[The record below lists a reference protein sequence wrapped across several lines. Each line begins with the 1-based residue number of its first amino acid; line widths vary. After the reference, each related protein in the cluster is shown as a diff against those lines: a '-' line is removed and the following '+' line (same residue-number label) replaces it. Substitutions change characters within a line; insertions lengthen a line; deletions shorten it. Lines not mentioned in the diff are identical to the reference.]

1 MKKFKLFVL
10 AAFLGLATSAS
21 AQFVNS
27 GSSSS
32 SASSTSS
39 SFDFTSVK
47 TDGWS
52 RIYVSYLPSKVKFDY
67 DDADDMKFKGFQVGW
82 LKGFGLTQRLPLY
95 MEAGAALQYRSYKDE
110 ESDSYGGYEVSYS
123 DKYNMLSLNIPVN
136 LLYRFNITDDFSISP
151 YFGLDFRINLLGKEK
166 LEYTANG
173 ETESEDFNLFDK
185 GDMEELYES
194 DEAVWK
200 RFQAGWH
207 IGVGVDYRIIHIAVE
222 YGTDFNEFAE
232 KSKFA
237 TTAITL
243 GLNF

>member
-27 GSSSS
+27 GSSNS

-47 TDGWS
+47 TNGWS
-52 RIYVSYLPSKVKFDY
+52 RIYVSYLPSKMKLDY

-95 MEAGAALQYRSYKDE
+95 MEAGAAIQYRSYKDE
-110 ESDSYGGYEVSYS
+110 ESDSYYDFSQ
-123 DKYNMLSLNIPVN
+123 KCNLLSLNIPVN
-136 LLYRFNITDDFSISP
+136 LLYRFNIKDDFSISP
-151 YFGLDFRINLLGKEK
+151 YFGLDFRINLLGKIKYE
-166 LEYTANG
+166 
-173 ETESEDFNLFDK
+173 ETYDGDTDSWDGNLFDDD
-185 GDMEELYES
+185 DM
-194 DEAVWK
+194 DNEAWK

-207 IGVGVDYRIIHIAVE
+207 IGVGFDYRIIHIAVE
-222 YGTDFNEFAE
+222 YGTDFNEIAE

-237 TTAITL
+237 TPAITL

>member
-27 GSSSS
+27 GSSNS

-47 TDGWS
+47 TNGWS
-52 RIYVSYLPSKVKFDY
+52 RIYVSYLPSKMKLDY
-67 DDADDMKFKGFQVGW
+67 DDADDFKFKGFQVGW

-95 MEAGAALQYRSYKDE
+95 MEAGAAIQYRSYKDE
-110 ESDSYGGYEVSYS
+110 ESDSYYDFSQ
-123 DKYNMLSLNIPVN
+123 KCNLLSLNIPVN
-136 LLYRFNITDDFSISP
+136 LLYRFNIKDDFSISP
-151 YFGLDFRINLLGKEK
+151 YFGLDFRINLLGKNKYE
-166 LEYTANG
+166 
-173 ETESEDFNLFDK
+173 ETYDGDTDSWDVNLFDDD
-185 GDMEELYES
+185 DM
-194 DEAVWK
+194 DNEAWK

-207 IGVGVDYRIIHIAVE
+207 IGVGFDYRIIHIAIE
-222 YGTDFNEFAE
+222 YGTDFNEIAE

-237 TTAITL
+237 TPAITL

>member
-27 GSSSS
+27 GSSNS

-47 TDGWS
+47 TNGWS
-52 RIYVSYLPSKVKFDY
+52 RIYVSYLPSKMKLDY
-67 DDADDMKFKGFQVGW
+67 DDADDFKFKGFQVGW

-95 MEAGAALQYRSYKDE
+95 MEAGAAIQYRSYKDE
-110 ESDSYGGYEVSYS
+110 ESDSYYDFSQ
-123 DKYNMLSLNIPVN
+123 KCNLLSLNIPVN
-136 LLYRFNITDDFSISP
+136 LLYRFNIKDDFSISP
-151 YFGLDFRINLLGKEK
+151 YFGLDFRINLLGKNKYE
-166 LEYTANG
+166 
-173 ETESEDFNLFDK
+173 ETYDGDTDSWDVNLFDDD
-185 GDMEELYES
+185 DM
-194 DEAVWK
+194 DNEAWK

-207 IGVGVDYRIIHIAVE
+207 IGVGFDYRIIHIAIE
-222 YGTDFNEFAE
+222 YGTDFNEIAE

>member
-52 RIYVSYLPSKVKFDY
+52 RIYVSYLPSKMKLDY

-95 MEAGAALQYRSYKDE
+95 MEAGAAIQYRSYKDE
-110 ESDSYGGYEVSYS
+110 ESDSYYDFSQ
-123 DKYNMLSLNIPVN
+123 KCNLLSLNIPVN
-136 LLYRFNITDDFSISP
+136 LLYRFNITDDFSVSP
-151 YFGLDFRINLLGKEK
+151 YLGLDFRINLLGKIKYE
-166 LEYTANG
+166 
-173 ETESEDFNLFDK
+173 ETYDGDTDSWDGNLFDDD
-185 GDMEELYES
+185 DM
-194 DEAVWK
+194 DNEAWK

-222 YGTDFNEFAE
+222 YGTDFNEIAE

-237 TTAITL
+237 TPAITL

>member
-27 GSSSS
+27 GSSNS

-47 TDGWS
+47 TNGWS
-52 RIYVSYLPSKVKFDY
+52 RIYVSYLPSKMKLDY

-95 MEAGAALQYRSYKDE
+95 MEAGAAIQYRSYKDE
-110 ESDSYGGYEVSYS
+110 ESDSYYDFSQ
-123 DKYNMLSLNIPVN
+123 KCNLLSLNIPVN
-136 LLYRFNITDDFSISP
+136 LLYRFNIKDDFSISP
-151 YFGLDFRINLLGKEK
+151 YFGLDFRINLLGKNKYE
-166 LEYTANG
+166 
-173 ETESEDFNLFDK
+173 ETYDGDTDSWDVNLFDDD
-185 GDMEELYES
+185 DM
-194 DEAVWK
+194 DNEAWK

-207 IGVGVDYRIIHIAVE
+207 IGVGFDYRIIHIAVE
-222 YGTDFNEFAE
+222 YGTDFNEIAE
-232 KSKFA
+232 KTKFA

>member
-27 GSSSS
+27 GSSNS

-52 RIYVSYLPSKVKFDY
+52 RIYVSYLPSKMKLDY
-67 DDADDMKFKGFQVGW
+67 DDADD
-82 LKGFGLTQRLPLY
+82 
-95 MEAGAALQYRSYKDE
+95 SYYDFSQKC
-110 ESDSYGGYEVSYS
+110 
-123 DKYNMLSLNIPVN
+123 NLLSLNIPVN

-151 YFGLDFRINLLGKEK
+151 YFGLDFRINLLGKNKYE
-166 LEYTANG
+166 
-173 ETESEDFNLFDK
+173 ETYDGDTDSWDGNLFDDD
-185 GDMEELYES
+185 DM
-194 DEAVWK
+194 DNEAWK

-207 IGVGVDYRIIHIAVE
+207 IGVGFDYRIIHIAIE
-222 YGTDFNEFAE
+222 YGTDFNEIAE

-237 TTAITL
+237 TPAITL

>member
-1 MKKFKLFVL
+1 M
-10 AAFLGLATSAS
+10 
-21 AQFVNS
+21 
-27 GSSSS
+27 
-32 SASSTSS
+32 
-39 SFDFTSVK
+39 
-47 TDGWS
+47 
-52 RIYVSYLPSKVKFDY
+52 
-67 DDADDMKFKGFQVGW
+67 GW

-95 MEAGAALQYRSYKDE
+95 MEAGAAIQYRSYKDE
-110 ESDSYGGYEVSYS
+110 ESDSYYDFS
-123 DKYNMLSLNIPVN
+123 DKYNLLSLNIPVN
-136 LLYRFNITDDFSISP
+136 LLYRFNIKDDFSISP

-194 DEAVWK
+194 DKAVWK

-207 IGVGVDYRIIHIAVE
+207 IGVGFDYRIIHIAVE
-222 YGTDFNEFAE
+222 YGTDFNEIAE

-237 TTAITL
+237 TPAITL

>member
-27 GSSSS
+27 GSSNS

-47 TDGWS
+47 TNGWS
-52 RIYVSYLPSKVKFDY
+52 RIYVSYLPSKMKLDY
-67 DDADDMKFKGFQVGW
+67 DDADDFKFKGFQVGW

-95 MEAGAALQYRSYKDE
+95 MEAGAAIQYRSYKDE
-110 ESDSYGGYEVSYS
+110 ESDSYYDFSQ
-123 DKYNMLSLNIPVN
+123 KCNLLSLNIPVN
-136 LLYRFNITDDFSISP
+136 LLYRFNIKDDFSISP
-151 YFGLDFRINLLGKEK
+151 YFGLDFRINLLGKNKYE
-166 LEYTANG
+166 
-173 ETESEDFNLFDK
+173 ETYDGDTDSWDVNLFDDD
-185 GDMEELYES
+185 DM
-194 DEAVWK
+194 DNEAWK

-207 IGVGVDYRIIHIAVE
+207 IGVGLDYRIIHIAVE
-222 YGTDFNEFAE
+222 YGTDFNEIAE

>member
-27 GSSSS
+27 GSSNS

-47 TDGWS
+47 TNGWS
-52 RIYVSYLPSKVKFDY
+52 RIYVSYLPSKMKLDY

-95 MEAGAALQYRSYKDE
+95 MEAGAAIQYRSYKDE
-110 ESDSYGGYEVSYS
+110 ESDSYYDFSQ
-123 DKYNMLSLNIPVN
+123 KCNLLSLNIPVN
-136 LLYRFNITDDFSISP
+136 LLYRFNIKDDFSISP
-151 YFGLDFRINLLGKEK
+151 YFGLDFRINLLGKIKYE
-166 LEYTANG
+166 
-173 ETESEDFNLFDK
+173 ETYDGDTDSWDGNLFDDD
-185 GDMEELYES
+185 DM
-194 DEAVWK
+194 DNEAWK

-207 IGVGVDYRIIHIAVE
+207 IGVGFDYRIIHIAIE
-222 YGTDFNEFAE
+222 YGTDFNEIAE

>member
-27 GSSSS
+27 GSSNS

-47 TDGWS
+47 TNGWS
-52 RIYVSYLPSKVKFDY
+52 RIYVSYLPSKMKLDY

-95 MEAGAALQYRSYKDE
+95 MEAGAAIQYRSYKDE
-110 ESDSYGGYEVSYS
+110 ESDSYYDFS
-123 DKYNMLSLNIPVN
+123 DKYNLLSLNIPVN
-136 LLYRFNITDDFSISP
+136 LLYRFNIKDDFSISP

-194 DEAVWK
+194 DKAVWK

-207 IGVGVDYRIIHIAVE
+207 IGVGFDYRIIHIAVE
-222 YGTDFNEFAE
+222 YGTDFNEIAE

-237 TTAITL
+237 TPAITL

>member
-39 SFDFTSVK
+39 SFDLTSVK
-47 TDGWS
+47 TNGWS
-52 RIYVSYLPSKVKFDY
+52 RIYVSYLPSKMKLDY
-67 DDADDMKFKGFQVGW
+67 DDADDFKFKGFQVGW

-95 MEAGAALQYRSYKDE
+95 MEAGAAIQYRSYKDE
-110 ESDSYGGYEVSYS
+110 ESDSYYDFSQ
-123 DKYNMLSLNIPVN
+123 KYNLLSLNIPVN
-136 LLYRFNITDDFSISP
+136 LLYRFNIKDDFSISP
-151 YFGLDFRINLLGKEK
+151 YFGLDFRINLLGKNKYE
-166 LEYTANG
+166 
-173 ETESEDFNLFDK
+173 ETYDGDTDSWDGNLFDDD
-185 GDMEELYES
+185 DM
-194 DEAVWK
+194 DNEAWK

-207 IGVGVDYRIIHIAVE
+207 IGVGFDYRIIHIAIE
-222 YGTDFNEFAE
+222 YGTDFNEIAE

>member
-27 GSSSS
+27 GSSNS

-47 TDGWS
+47 TNGWS
-52 RIYVSYLPSKVKFDY
+52 RIYVSYLPSKMKLDY

-95 MEAGAALQYRSYKDE
+95 MEAGAAIQYRSYKDE
-110 ESDSYGGYEVSYS
+110 ESDSYYDFSQ
-123 DKYNMLSLNIPVN
+123 KCNLLSLNIPVN
-136 LLYRFNITDDFSISP
+136 LLYRFNIKDDFSISP
-151 YFGLDFRINLLGKEK
+151 YFGLDFRINLLGKNKYE
-166 LEYTANG
+166 
-173 ETESEDFNLFDK
+173 ETYDGDTDSWDVNLFDDD
-185 GDMEELYES
+185 DM
-194 DEAVWK
+194 DNEAWK

-207 IGVGVDYRIIHIAVE
+207 IGVGFDYRIIHIAVE
-222 YGTDFNEFAE
+222 YGTDFNEIAE

>member
-27 GSSSS
+27 GSSNS

-47 TDGWS
+47 TNGWS
-52 RIYVSYLPSKVKFDY
+52 RIYVSYLPSKMKLDY
-67 DDADDMKFKGFQVGW
+67 DDADDFKFKGFQVGW

-95 MEAGAALQYRSYKDE
+95 MEAGAAIQYRSYKDE
-110 ESDSYGGYEVSYS
+110 ESDSYYDFSQ
-123 DKYNMLSLNIPVN
+123 KCNLLSLNIPVN
-136 LLYRFNITDDFSISP
+136 LLYRFNITDDISISP
-151 YFGLDFRINLLGKEK
+151 YFGLDFRINLLGKNKYE
-166 LEYTANG
+166 
-173 ETESEDFNLFDK
+173 ETYDGDTDSWDGNLFDDD
-185 GDMEELYES
+185 DM
-194 DEAVWK
+194 DNEAWK

-207 IGVGVDYRIIHIAVE
+207 IGVGLDYRIIHIAVE
-222 YGTDFNEFAE
+222 YGTDFNEIAE

>member
-39 SFDFTSVK
+39 SFDLTSVK

-52 RIYVSYLPSKVKFDY
+52 RIYVSYLPSKMKLDY

-95 MEAGAALQYRSYKDE
+95 MEAGAAIQYRSYKDE
-110 ESDSYGGYEVSYS
+110 ESDSYYDFSQ
-123 DKYNMLSLNIPVN
+123 KCNLLSLNIPVN
-136 LLYRFNITDDFSISP
+136 LLYRFNIKDDFSISP
-151 YFGLDFRINLLGKEK
+151 YFGLDFRINLLGKNKYE
-166 LEYTANG
+166 
-173 ETESEDFNLFDK
+173 ETYDGDTDSWDVNLFDDD
-185 GDMEELYES
+185 DM
-194 DEAVWK
+194 DNEAWK

-207 IGVGVDYRIIHIAVE
+207 IGVGFDYRIIHIAIE
-222 YGTDFNEFAE
+222 YGTDFNEIAE

>member
-27 GSSSS
+27 GSSNS

-47 TDGWS
+47 TNGWS
-52 RIYVSYLPSKVKFDY
+52 RIYVSYLPSKMKLDY

-95 MEAGAALQYRSYKDE
+95 MEAGAAIQYRSYKDE
-110 ESDSYGGYEVSYS
+110 ESDSYYDFSQ
-123 DKYNMLSLNIPVN
+123 KCNLLSLNIPVN
-136 LLYRFNITDDFSISP
+136 LLYRFNIKDDFSISP
-151 YFGLDFRINLLGKEK
+151 YFGLDFRINLLGKNKYE
-166 LEYTANG
+166 
-173 ETESEDFNLFDK
+173 ETYDGDTDSWDVNLFDDD
-185 GDMEELYES
+185 DM
-194 DEAVWK
+194 DNEAWK

-207 IGVGVDYRIIHIAVE
+207 IGVGFDYRIIHIAIE
-222 YGTDFNEFAE
+222 YGTDFNEIAE

-237 TTAITL
+237 TPAITL

>member
-27 GSSSS
+27 GSSNS

-47 TDGWS
+47 TNGWS
-52 RIYVSYLPSKVKFDY
+52 RIYVSYLPSKMKLDY

-95 MEAGAALQYRSYKDE
+95 MEAGAAIQYRSYKDE
-110 ESDSYGGYEVSYS
+110 ESDSYYDFSQ
-123 DKYNMLSLNIPVN
+123 KCNLLSLNIPVN
-136 LLYRFNITDDFSISP
+136 LLYRFNIKDDFSISP
-151 YFGLDFRINLLGKEK
+151 YFGLDFRINLLGKNKYE
-166 LEYTANG
+166 
-173 ETESEDFNLFDK
+173 ETYDGDTDSWDVNLFDDD
-185 GDMEELYES
+185 DM
-194 DEAVWK
+194 DNEAWK

-207 IGVGVDYRIIHIAVE
+207 IGVGFDYRIIHIAIE
-222 YGTDFNEFAE
+222 YGTDFNEIAE

>member
-1 MKKFKLFVL
+1 MHIGQLIKQKMEEEGKTVSWLARNLSYCRTNVYKIYDKKSIDTDLL
-10 AAFLGLATSAS
+10 MRISALLEY
-21 AQFVNS
+21 N
-27 GSSSS
+27 
-32 SASSTSS
+32 
-39 SFDFTSVK
+39 
-47 TDGWS
+47 
-52 RIYVSYLPSKVKFDY
+52 
-67 DDADDMKFKGFQVGW
+67 
-82 LKGFGLTQRLPLY
+82 LPLY
-95 MEAGAALQYRSYKDE
+95 MEAGAAIQYRSYKDK
-110 ESDSYGGYEVSYS
+110 ESDSYYDFS
-123 DKYNMLSLNIPVN
+123 DKYNLLSLNIPVN

-194 DEAVWK
+194 DKAVWK

-207 IGVGVDYRIIHIAVE
+207 IGVGFDYRIIHIAVE
-222 YGTDFNEFAE
+222 YGTDFNEIAE

-237 TTAITL
+237 TPAITL

>member
-39 SFDFTSVK
+39 SFDLTSVK

-52 RIYVSYLPSKVKFDY
+52 RIYVSYLPSKMKLDY

-95 MEAGAALQYRSYKDE
+95 MEAGAAIQYRSYKDE
-110 ESDSYGGYEVSYS
+110 ESDSYYDFSQ
-123 DKYNMLSLNIPVN
+123 KCNLLSLNIPVN
-136 LLYRFNITDDFSISP
+136 LLYRFNIKDDFSISP
-151 YFGLDFRINLLGKEK
+151 YFGLDFRINLLGKIKYE
-166 LEYTANG
+166 
-173 ETESEDFNLFDK
+173 ETYDGDTDSWDGNLFDDD
-185 GDMEELYES
+185 DM
-194 DEAVWK
+194 DNEAWK

-207 IGVGVDYRIIHIAVE
+207 IGVGFDYRIIHIAIE
-222 YGTDFNEFAE
+222 YGTDFNEIAE

-237 TTAITL
+237 TPAITL

>member
-27 GSSSS
+27 GSSNS

-52 RIYVSYLPSKVKFDY
+52 RIYVSYLPSKMKLDY

-95 MEAGAALQYRSYKDE
+95 MEAGAAIQYRSYKDE
-110 ESDSYGGYEVSYS
+110 ESDSYYDFSQ
-123 DKYNMLSLNIPVN
+123 KCNLLSLNIPVN
-136 LLYRFNITDDFSISP
+136 LLYRFNIKDDFSISP
-151 YFGLDFRINLLGKEK
+151 YFGLDFRINLLGKIKYE
-166 LEYTANG
+166 
-173 ETESEDFNLFDK
+173 ETYDGDTDSWDVNLFDDD
-185 GDMEELYES
+185 DM
-194 DEAVWK
+194 DNEAWK

-207 IGVGVDYRIIHIAVE
+207 IGVGFDYRIIHIAVE
-222 YGTDFNEFAE
+222 YGTDFNEIAE

>member
-27 GSSSS
+27 GSSNS

-47 TDGWS
+47 TNGWS
-52 RIYVSYLPSKVKFDY
+52 RIYVSYLPSKMKLDY
-67 DDADDMKFKGFQVGW
+67 DDADDFKFKGFQVGW

-95 MEAGAALQYRSYKDE
+95 MEAGAAIQYRSYKDE
-110 ESDSYGGYEVSYS
+110 ESDSYYDFSQ
-123 DKYNMLSLNIPVN
+123 KCNLLSLNIPVN
-136 LLYRFNITDDFSISP
+136 LLYRFNITDDISISP
-151 YFGLDFRINLLGKEK
+151 YFGLDFRINLLGKNKYE
-166 LEYTANG
+166 
-173 ETESEDFNLFDK
+173 ETYDGDTDSWDGNLFDDD
-185 GDMEELYES
+185 DM
-194 DEAVWK
+194 DNEAWK

-207 IGVGVDYRIIHIAVE
+207 IGVGFDYRIIHIAVE
-222 YGTDFNEFAE
+222 YGTDFNEIAE

-237 TTAITL
+237 TPAITL

>member
-27 GSSSS
+27 GSSNS
-32 SASSTSS
+32 SASSSS

-110 ESDSYGGYEVSYS
+110 ESDSDYGYEFS
-123 DKYNMLSLNIPVN
+123 DKYTMLSLNIPIN
-136 LLYRFNITDDFSISP
+136 LLYRFNITDNVSISP
-151 YFGLDFRINLLGKEK
+151 YFGLDFRINLMGKNKYEVT
-166 LEYTANG
+166 YIG
-173 ETESEDFNLFDK
+173 ETESEDWNLFDDE
-185 GDMEELYES
+185 DM
-194 DEAVWK
+194 DNEAWN

-207 IGVGVDYRIIHIAVE
+207 IGVGVDYRAIHVGVE
-222 YGTDFNEFAE
+222 YGTDFSEIAE
-232 KSKFA
+232 KTKFA
-237 TTAITL
+237 TTAITV

>member
-27 GSSSS
+27 GSSNS

-47 TDGWS
+47 TNGWS
-52 RIYVSYLPSKVKFDY
+52 RIYVSYLPSKMKLDY

-95 MEAGAALQYRSYKDE
+95 MEAGAAIQYRSYKDE
-110 ESDSYGGYEVSYS
+110 ESDSYYDFSQ
-123 DKYNMLSLNIPVN
+123 KCNLLSLNIPVN
-136 LLYRFNITDDFSISP
+136 LLYRFNIKDDFSISP
-151 YFGLDFRINLLGKEK
+151 YFGLDFRINLLGKNKYE
-166 LEYTANG
+166 
-173 ETESEDFNLFDK
+173 ETYDGDTDSWDGNLFDDD
-185 GDMEELYES
+185 DM
-194 DEAVWK
+194 DNEAWK

-207 IGVGVDYRIIHIAVE
+207 IGVGFDYRIIHIAVE
-222 YGTDFNEFAE
+222 YGTDFNEIAE

-237 TTAITL
+237 TPAITL

>member
-52 RIYVSYLPSKVKFDY
+52 RIYVSYLPSKMKLDY

-95 MEAGAALQYRSYKDE
+95 MEAGAAIQYRSYKDE
-110 ESDSYGGYEVSYS
+110 ESDSYYDFSQ
-123 DKYNMLSLNIPVN
+123 KCNLLSLNIPVN
-136 LLYRFNITDDFSISP
+136 LLYRFNITDDFSVSP
-151 YFGLDFRINLLGKEK
+151 YLGLDFRINLLGKIKYE
-166 LEYTANG
+166 
-173 ETESEDFNLFDK
+173 ETYDGDTDSWDGNLFDDD
-185 GDMEELYES
+185 DM
-194 DEAVWK
+194 DNEAWK

-222 YGTDFNEFAE
+222 YGTDFNEIAE

>member
-1 MKKFKLFVL
+1 MKNPILITIFHK
-10 AAFLGLATSAS
+10 
-21 AQFVNS
+21 N
-27 GSSSS
+27 
-32 SASSTSS
+32 
-39 SFDFTSVK
+39 
-47 TDGWS
+47 
-52 RIYVSYLPSKVKFDY
+52 
-67 DDADDMKFKGFQVGW
+67 
-82 LKGFGLTQRLPLY
+82 
-95 MEAGAALQYRSYKDE
+95 
-110 ESDSYGGYEVSYS
+110 
-123 DKYNMLSLNIPVN
+123 NIPVN
-136 LLYRFNITDDFSISP
+136 LLYRFNIKDDFSISP

-194 DEAVWK
+194 DKAVWK

-207 IGVGVDYRIIHIAVE
+207 IGVGFDYRIIHIAIE
-222 YGTDFNEFAE
+222 YGTDFNEIAEKSKFGWHIGVGFDYRIIHIAIEYGTDFNEIAE

>member
-27 GSSSS
+27 GSSNS

-47 TDGWS
+47 TNGWS
-52 RIYVSYLPSKVKFDY
+52 RIYVSYLPSKMKLDY
-67 DDADDMKFKGFQVGW
+67 DDADDFKFKGFQVGW

-95 MEAGAALQYRSYKDE
+95 MEAGAAIQYRSYKDE
-110 ESDSYGGYEVSYS
+110 ESDSYYDFSQ
-123 DKYNMLSLNIPVN
+123 KCNLLSLNIPVN
-136 LLYRFNITDDFSISP
+136 LLYRFNIKDDFSISP
-151 YFGLDFRINLLGKEK
+151 YFGLDFRINLLGKNKYE
-166 LEYTANG
+166 
-173 ETESEDFNLFDK
+173 ETYDGDTDSWDVNLFDDD
-185 GDMEELYES
+185 DM
-194 DEAVWK
+194 DNEAWK

-207 IGVGVDYRIIHIAVE
+207 IGVGFDYRIIHIAVE
-222 YGTDFNEFAE
+222 YGTDFNEIAE

>member
-52 RIYVSYLPSKVKFDY
+52 RIYVSYLPSKMKLDY

-95 MEAGAALQYRSYKDE
+95 MEAGAAIQYRSYKDE
-110 ESDSYGGYEVSYS
+110 ESDSYYDFSQ
-123 DKYNMLSLNIPVN
+123 KCNLLSLNIPVN
-136 LLYRFNITDDFSISP
+136 LLYRFNITDDFSVSP
-151 YFGLDFRINLLGKEK
+151 YLGLDFRINLLGKIKYE
-166 LEYTANG
+166 
-173 ETESEDFNLFDK
+173 ETYDGDTDSWDGNLFDDD
-185 GDMEELYES
+185 DM
-194 DEAVWK
+194 DNEAWK

-222 YGTDFNEFAE
+222 YGTDFNEIDE

-237 TTAITL
+237 TPAITL

>member
-10 AAFLGLATSAS
+10 AAFLGLATNAS

-27 GSSSS
+27 GSSNS

-47 TDGWS
+47 TNGWS
-52 RIYVSYLPSKVKFDY
+52 RIYVSYLPSKMKLDY
-67 DDADDMKFKGFQVGW
+67 DDADDFKFKGFQVGW

-95 MEAGAALQYRSYKDE
+95 MEAGAAIQYRSYKDE
-110 ESDSYGGYEVSYS
+110 ESDSYYDFSQ
-123 DKYNMLSLNIPVN
+123 KCNLLSLNIPVN

-151 YFGLDFRINLLGKEK
+151 YFGLDFRINLLGKNKYE
-166 LEYTANG
+166 
-173 ETESEDFNLFDK
+173 ETYDGDTDSWDGNLFDDD
-185 GDMEELYES
+185 DM
-194 DEAVWK
+194 DNEAWK

-207 IGVGVDYRIIHIAVE
+207 IGVGFDYRIIHIAVE
-222 YGTDFNEFAE
+222 YGTDFNEIAE

-237 TTAITL
+237 TPAITL

>member
-27 GSSSS
+27 GSSNS

-47 TDGWS
+47 TNGWS
-52 RIYVSYLPSKVKFDY
+52 RIYVSYLPSKMKLDY

-95 MEAGAALQYRSYKDE
+95 MEAGAAIQYRSYKDE
-110 ESDSYGGYEVSYS
+110 ESDSYYDFSQ
-123 DKYNMLSLNIPVN
+123 KCNLLSLNIPVN
-136 LLYRFNITDDFSISP
+136 LLYRFNIKDDFSISP
-151 YFGLDFRINLLGKEK
+151 YFGLDFRINLLGKIKYE
-166 LEYTANG
+166 
-173 ETESEDFNLFDK
+173 ETYDGDTDSWDGNLFDDD
-185 GDMEELYES
+185 DM
-194 DEAVWK
+194 DNEAWK

-207 IGVGVDYRIIHIAVE
+207 IGVGVDYRIIHIAIE
-222 YGTDFNEFAE
+222 YGTDFNEIAE